1 MKIIDLTLPLYS
13 GIPLYPGDPE
23 VEIEQLQTLEKD
35 GWNMK
40 RIHINGHDG
49 THVNVPRHC
58 KNDGKTLDDYKV
70 QDFCGECVIYESL
83 EDIQSNQGVIFRQ
96 DITMILAQVIVKKK
110 PPFIGLSSEFEIDE
124 DVEKILLGNDI
135 ICFER
140 LANTENL
147 PKSFFFHGAPLKI
160 KEGDGSPVRA
170 YATIK

>member
-1 MKIIDLTLPLYS
+1 MD
-13 GIPLYPGDPE
+13 
-23 VEIEQLQTLEKD
+23 
-35 GWNMK
+35 
-40 RIHINGHDG
+40 
-49 THVNVPRHC
+49 
-58 KNDGKTLDDYKV
+58 
-70 QDFCGECVIYESL
+70 
-83 EDIQSNQGVIFRQ
+83 
-96 DITMILAQVIVKKK
+96 LAQVIVKKR

-124 DVEKILLGNDI
+124 DVEKNLLKNDI